1 MNRRGC
7 LLIAAVN
14 QYICIT
20 FLYTIRK
27 LSCTIPLTLLVR
39 CPTFLL
45 EEWKTKLSALKKIAY
60 VSEVCSAVIICMAL
74 KPRGLEF
81 GVCWRK
87 HWKMTSPGENPWFGV
102 WRMWEFGREGQLVLR
117 VWEGCVK
124 TEVTW
129 DVVRRWTRQGHHTW
143 NCMYCQPLLA
153 VAQGN
158 PGASHPHFARETT
171 EILAVKYLGS
181 RFAQNS
187 FSLTC
192 ISSSLRLGQDAR
204 AVLKRSQ
211 FWVIGIKEMCFTKST
226 ICSFKTPR

>member
-87 HWKMTSPGENPWFGV
+87 HWTMTSPGENPWFGV
-102 WRMWEFGREGQLVLR
+102 WRMWEFGREGQLVLSVGR
-117 VWEGCVK
+117 LCEDWSNLGCCKEMDQTGTSYMELYVLSATPYSCTGK
-124 TEVTW
+124 PRCKSSTLCK
-129 DVVRRWTRQGHHTW
+129 RNHW
-143 NCMYCQPLLA
+143 N
-153 VAQGN
+153 
-158 PGASHPHFARETT
+158 
-171 EILAVKYLGS
+171 
-181 RFAQNS
+181 
-187 FSLTC
+187 
-192 ISSSLRLGQDAR
+192 ISSEVLWLTLCSEFIFFNLYFFFIEAR
-204 AVLKRSQ
+204 PGRESCFKKEPVLSYRDQ
-211 FWVIGIKEMCFTKST
+211 RNVFH
-226 ICSFKTPR
+226 